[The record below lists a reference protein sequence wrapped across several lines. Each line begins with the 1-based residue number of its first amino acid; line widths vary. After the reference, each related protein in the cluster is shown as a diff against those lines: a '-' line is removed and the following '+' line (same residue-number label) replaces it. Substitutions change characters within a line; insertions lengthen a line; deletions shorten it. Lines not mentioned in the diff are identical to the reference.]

1 MTGAKKHYAG
11 YKQGP
16 PPANTTGNVVA
27 IKGGTR
33 RVKDNKVGRGKRSI
47 LYYKG
52 DRVGIWTKSGG
63 NTTQGTGG
71 LGWYMDRGYGTPK
84 KPVPDNKL
92 TRRLGI
98 AGKGK
103 KGKGKMLVPGGGF
116 NPEEEWEVK
125 SLAKKKG
132 KKLQA
137 ESFEAEKRKYSYSKN
152 RTCDECGGG
161 TTKGRHHKHCREC
174 INCKECG
181 WSNTHGM
188 MFKDWRT
195 PSGATMGYGFGAE
208 SFDATKFSDAAKKPN
223 YSSKG
228 NKLYHKGDLV
238 GKRDSKGNLTRK
250 GVNTGRGWYMERG
263 YGHPAK
269 PIPDT
274 PLTRRLGIANS
285 GRQMR
290 QAGGLFGKMKRM
302 LVPSKSGFNTGQ
314 DWEMQY
320 AKKHKGWFGGLFQ
333 GEDEVFNACCTC
345 ANCSCDCHC

>member
-1 MTGAKKHYAG
+1 MVKGRQTYKDPHSGKRRHTTKWQELVSIHGMKGAKKHYSG

-16 PPANTTGNVVA
+16 PPTNTTGNVVA
-27 IKGGTR
+27 VKGGTR
-33 RVKDNKVGRGKRSI
+33 RVKDTKVGRGKRSI

-52 DRVGIWTKSGG
+52 DRVGTWTKSGG
-63 NTTQGTGG
+63 NTTKGTGG

-132 KKLQA
+132 KKLQ
-137 ESFEAEKRKYSYSKN
+137 
-152 RTCDECGGG
+152 
-161 TTKGRHHKHCREC
+161 
-174 INCKECG
+174 
-181 WSNTHGM
+181 
-188 MFKDWRT
+188 
-195 PSGATMGYGFGAE
+195 AE

-302 LVPSKSGFNTGQ
+302 LVPSESGFNTGQ
-314 DWEMQY
+314 EWERQY
-320 AKKHKGWFGGLFQ
+320 AKKHKGWLGGLFQ